1 MENEIWKDIPGYE
14 GLYQASNLGRIR
26 SLKYDKVRIMKPQ
39 RSGKGYYKVILC
51 LNSVF
56 SHARI
61 HRLVWSAFNGPIPE
75 GLEINHKDEDKANN
89 ALLNLEL
96 VTRKEN
102 VTYGTA
108 IARASKKRSKQVI
121 QFDKNGNFIKEW
133 PSSNEIQ
140 RQLGYSASNI
150 RNCCG
155 NFIHSAYGFIW
166 KYKKE
171 NPEIL

>member
-14 GLYQASNLGRIR
+14 GIYQVSNLGKIR
-26 SLKYDKVRIMKPQ
+26 SLKYNKVRILRPSKNG
-39 RSGKGYYKVILC
+39 SGYYTVLLY
-51 LNSVF
+51 LNNVAKNLS
-56 SHARI
+56 I

-102 VTYGTA
+102 MNYGTA
-108 IARASKKRSKQVI
+108 IARSAKKRSKSVI
-121 QFDKNGNFIKEW
+121 QFDKNGIFIKEW
-133 PSSNEIQ
+133 PSLNEIQ

-150 RNCCG
+150 LNCCH
-155 NFIHSAYGFIW
+155 NVAHSAYGFIW